1 MIDYVIFLLV
11 AGMFIIFVRF
21 VKGPTIADRVLA
33 GDTINSLVIGV
44 IVLVGVYYKNDMFMD
59 IAIVYAMISFL
70 STLAVSKYLMGR
82 KMHERV
88 ER

>member
-44 IVLVGVYYKNDMFMD
+44 IVLVGMYYKNDMFMD

-70 STLAVSKYLMGR
+70 STLAISKYLMG
-82 KMHERV
+82 KEMHE
-88 ER
+88 

>member
-44 IVLVGVYYKNDMFMD
+44 IVLVGMYYKNDMFMD